1 MADPAAITAIMQ
13 RMWTQFRPQMEERAA
28 VLKSAAAAIAAGTVT
43 EAERLAAEKTAHTLA
58 GSLGTF
64 GLLEGTTLAR
74 EAEALLA
81 AGVSDAS
88 RAARVAE
95 IAEALHTM
103 IFAKP

>member
-43 EAERLAAEKTAHTLA
+43 EAERFAAEKTAHTLA

-74 EAEALLA
+74 EAEALLVA
-81 AGVSDAS
+81 DVSDAPGAV
-88 RAARVAE
+88 RIAE
-95 IAEALHTM
+95 IAEALEAM
-103 IFAKP
+103 ILAKP